1 MKRKSLN
8 LVVLLLL
15 ISPFF
20 AFATGGQEEVSE
32 DGIKEVTITVW
43 TKAGPTEMWRGNA
56 VIEAAKELNKE
67 LESEGIVV
75 TVEAVQESAGWGDF
89 NKKFTMASEAGK
101 GPDIL
106 VTGHENIAVYGT
118 TGYIVPLADSV
129 KEIKAMAPEFDDV
142 IEGLW
147 DMASWRG
154 QVWGIP
160 QDTEARP
167 MFFNKP
173 KLKELGW
180 SDAKIAALPDEIAK
194 GNFTLDDM
202 IATGKDAIAA
212 GVVEPGYGYWSR
224 PKSGGDFIQ
233 YYMAY
238 GGQIYDPASDKLV
251 IVKDAL
257 LDWYKFQRR
266 IVTEGVI
273 PENYLG
279 KDWGIWHDTVS
290 HGKALFFAGGVWHFS
305 EWATQ
310 HVADIG
316 GMDYLFENFGY
327 ALQPSGIRGEEA
339 QQLSHPLIYVVTS
352 EKASGSSNQD
362 LAIRLLEKVTT
373 KELNT
378 KHAVESGHLGILKS
392 QADYPP
398 YKADKLLSETLYML
412 DYAFFQPNHP
422 YYPSYWSALWT
433 SMESV
438 QNGVMT
444 PEEGVQA
451 VIDVLEADIGDAFIV
466 K

>member
-1 MKRKSLN
+1 MKRKSLIF
-8 LVVLLLL
+8 LVLLLIVPL
-15 ISPFF
+15 FLF
-20 AFATGGQEEVSE
+20 AGGDQEKEAE
-32 DGIKEVTITVW
+32 GPKEVTITIW
-43 TKAGPTEMWRGNA
+43 TKAGETELWRGLAA
-56 VIEAAKELNKE
+56 VEAAKELNKE
-67 LESEGIVV
+67 LESEGIVL
-75 TVEAVQESAGWGDF
+75 TVEAVQETAGWGDF

-106 VTGHENIAVYGT
+106 CTGHENIAVYGS
-118 TGYIVPLADSV
+118 TGYIIPLADSV
-129 KEIKAMAPEFDDV
+129 EEIKAMAPEFDDV

-147 DMASWRG
+147 DMTSWRG
-154 QVWGIP
+154 QIWGIP

-167 MFFNKP
+167 MFFSKT
-173 KLKELGW
+173 KLNELGW

-202 IATGKDAIAA
+202 IETGKEAIAK

-238 GGQIYDPASDKLV
+238 GGQIYDAEQDKLV

-257 LDWYKFQRR
+257 LEWYKFQRR
-266 IVTEGVI
+266 IVTEGVT
-273 PENYLG
+273 PKNFLG
-279 KDWGIWHDTVS
+279 TDWGIWHNTVS
-290 HGKALFFAGGVWHFS
+290 HNNALFFAGGVWHFA

-310 HVADIG
+310 HVQDIG

-327 ALQPSGIRGEEA
+327 ALQPTGIRGVAA
-339 QQLSHPLIYVVTS
+339 QQMSHPLIYVVVAEDS
-352 EKASGSSNQD
+352 SGNSNQD
-362 LAIRLLEKVTT
+362 LAIRLLQKMTT

-378 KHAVESGHLGILKS
+378 NHAVGSGHLGILKS
-392 QADYPP
+392 QAEYTP
-398 YKADKLLSETLYML
+398 YKEDRLLSETLYML

-433 SMESV
+433 NMEAV
-438 QNGVMT
+438 QNAALT
-444 PEEGVQA
+444 PEEGVA
-451 VIDVLEADIGDAFIV
+451 AVLEVLEVEIGDALII

>member
-1 MKRKSLN
+1 MKRKSLIF
-8 LVVLLLL
+8 LVLLLIVPL
-15 ISPFF
+15 FLF
-20 AFATGGQEEVSE
+20 AGGDQEKEAE
-32 DGIKEVTITVW
+32 GLKEVTITIW
-43 TKAGPTEMWRGNA
+43 TKAGETELWRGLAA
-56 VIEAAKELNKE
+56 VEAAKELNKE
-67 LESEGIVV
+67 LESEGIVL
-75 TVEAVQESAGWGDF
+75 TVEAVQETAGWGDF

-106 VTGHENIAVYGT
+106 CTGHENIAVYGS
-118 TGYIVPLADSV
+118 TGYIIPLADSV
-129 KEIKAMAPEFDDV
+129 EEIKAMAPEFDDV

-147 DMASWRG
+147 DMTSWRG
-154 QVWGIP
+154 QIWGIP

-167 MFFNKP
+167 MFFSKT
-173 KLKELGW
+173 KLNELGW

-202 IATGKDAIAA
+202 IETGKEAIAK

-238 GGQIYDPASDKLV
+238 GGQIYDAEQDKLV

-257 LDWYKFQRR
+257 LEWYKFQRR
-266 IVTEGVI
+266 IVTEGVT
-273 PENYLG
+273 PKNFLG
-279 KDWGIWHDTVS
+279 TDWGIWHNTVS
-290 HGKALFFAGGVWHFS
+290 HNNALFFAGGVWHFA

-310 HVADIG
+310 HVQDIG

-327 ALQPSGIRGEEA
+327 ALQPTGIRGVAA
-339 QQLSHPLIYVVTS
+339 QQMSHPLIYVVVAEDS
-352 EKASGSSNQD
+352 SGNSNQD
-362 LAIRLLEKVTT
+362 LAIRLLQKMTT

-378 KHAVESGHLGILKS
+378 NHAVGSGHLGILKS
-392 QADYPP
+392 QAEYTP
-398 YKADKLLSETLYML
+398 YKEDRLLSETLYML

-433 SMESV
+433 NMEAV
-438 QNGVMT
+438 QNAALT
-444 PEEGVQA
+444 PEEGVA
-451 VIDVLEADIGDAFIV
+451 AVLEVLEVEIGDALII

>member
-1 MKRKSLN
+1 MKRKSLIF
-8 LVVLLLL
+8 LVLLLIVPL
-15 ISPFF
+15 FLF
-20 AFATGGQEEVSE
+20 AGGDQEKEAE
-32 DGIKEVTITVW
+32 GPKEVTITIW
-43 TKAGPTEMWRGNA
+43 TKAGETELWRGLAA
-56 VIEAAKELNKE
+56 VEAAKELNKE
-67 LESEGIVV
+67 LESEGIVL
-75 TVEAVQESAGWGDF
+75 TVEAVQETAGWGDF

-106 VTGHENIAVYGT
+106 CTGHENIAVYGS
-118 TGYIVPLADSV
+118 TGYIIPLADSV
-129 KEIKAMAPEFDDV
+129 EEIKAMSPEFDDV

-147 DMASWRG
+147 DMTSWRG
-154 QVWGIP
+154 QIWGIP

-167 MFFNKP
+167 MFFSKT
-173 KLKELGW
+173 KLNELGW

-202 IATGKDAIAA
+202 IETGKEAIAK

-238 GGQIYDPASDKLV
+238 GGQIYDAEQDKLV

-257 LDWYKFQRR
+257 LEWYKFQRR
-266 IVTEGVI
+266 IVTEGVT
-273 PENYLG
+273 PKNFLG
-279 KDWGIWHDTVS
+279 TDWGIWHNTVS
-290 HGKALFFAGGVWHFS
+290 HNNALFFAGGVWHFA

-310 HVADIG
+310 HVQDIG

-327 ALQPSGIRGEEA
+327 ALQPTGIRGVAA
-339 QQLSHPLIYVVTS
+339 QQMSHPLIYVVVAEDS
-352 EKASGSSNQD
+352 SGNSNQD
-362 LAIRLLEKVTT
+362 LAIRLLQKMTT

-378 KHAVESGHLGILKS
+378 NHAVGSGHLGILKS
-392 QADYPP
+392 QAEYTP
-398 YKADKLLSETLYML
+398 YKEDRLLSETLYML

-433 SMESV
+433 NMEAV
-438 QNGVMT
+438 QNAALT
-444 PEEGVQA
+444 PEEGVA
-451 VIDVLEADIGDAFIV
+451 AVLEVLEVEIGDALII